1 MIDAEFDHAI
11 ILSDDLGAGIAALE
25 RLGFRP
31 TPPGYH
37 GAAMGTENVTIV
49 LPDGMTYFELL
60 AVREPTDRNED
71 KRVALGTRGRHLYG
85 FAIKGEPGELYDL
98 IEALG
103 AADGEP
109 FDFSRE
115 VDLPEGPREAR
126 FTILPLRP
134 GTLPGLYGFC
144 CEHHTPDVV
153 WRADY
158 LSQPNGALRIV
169 GLWGVADDLHE
180 LAKAW
185 QRPFGASVTLEDD
198 RVKAELGVATVHYLT
213 REGWSAAFG
222 AGAGEAG
229 EGARLIA
236 LEFEV
241 EDIEVLQALLDG
253 SGIAWRKVER
263 HVVVDDDALGTVF
276 LFAPAVD

>member
-11 ILSDDLGAGIAALE
+11 ILVDRLAEGVAALE

-49 LPDGMTYFELL
+49 LPDGMTYFEVL

-71 KRVALGTRGRHLYG
+71 KRAALGTRGHHLFG
-85 FAIKGEPGELYDL
+85 LAIKGEAHELYDL

-109 FDFSRE
+109 FDFARK
-115 VDLPEGPREAR
+115 VALPDGPREAR
-126 FTILPLRP
+126 FTVLPMRP
-134 GTLPGLYGFC
+134 GTLPGLYAFV

-169 GLWGVADDLHE
+169 GLWGVADDLHA

-185 QRPFGASVTLEDD
+185 QRPFGGLVEREDD
-198 RVKAELGVATVHYLT
+198 RVVAELGVATVHYLS
-213 REGWSAAFG
+213 REAWAETYKTGVG
-222 AGAGEAG
+222 D
-229 EGARLIA
+229 GARLAA

-241 EDIEVLQALLDG
+241 EDVDALTALLDG
-253 SGIAWRKVER
+253 NGVAWRRVER
-263 HVVVDDDALGTVF
+263 HILVEDAALGTLF
-276 LFAPAVD
+276 LFAPPTG